1 MSNNRDL
8 QRRDMETLRD
18 DWWVPVVLVAPD
30 KTVYSDLLGDVR
42 TESKVFDPETG
53 GKISVK
59 ETSIVLLK
67 SDLTRIPAEN
77 ETWFIKYPD
86 SLLDSGTL
94 ITASFDFNN
103 VSEVGDSL
111 GYIKIYPQEIET

>member
-59 ETSIVLLK
+59 ATSIVLLK